1 MRLGSLSILILKR
14 AQQAKQKQ
22 QGLPLHCWAPWRA
35 PQRRGE
41 TSSLWH
47 GARGGERL
55 AWSPLPLQGYC
66 HQGAALWSGKTISA
80 NVQGRALGQSRWH
93 SAPGL
98 GRLWTAPLPLT
109 GNTWASSCWQL
120 GRGCYPHYG
129 CGQHPRCAGP
139 PISPAQPARW
149 LQRSAPPHG
158 RRIPGHFHQ

>member
-22 QGLPLHCWAPWRA
+22 QGLPPHCWAPWRA
-35 PQRRGE
+35 PGGGG

-47 GARGGERL
+47 GAWGRKRL

-66 HQGAALWSGKTISA
+66 HQQAALWSGKTISA
-80 NVQGRALGQSRWH
+80 NVQVRGLGESRWH

-98 GRLWTAPLPLT
+98 RRLWTVPLPLT
-109 GNTWASSCWQL
+109 GSTWASSCEQL
-120 GRGCYPHYG
+120 DRGYCHHYG
-129 CGQHPRCAGP
+129 CGQHLRCAGP
-139 PISPAQPARW
+139 PISPAQPAPW
-149 LQRSAPPHG
+149 PQRSVLPHG